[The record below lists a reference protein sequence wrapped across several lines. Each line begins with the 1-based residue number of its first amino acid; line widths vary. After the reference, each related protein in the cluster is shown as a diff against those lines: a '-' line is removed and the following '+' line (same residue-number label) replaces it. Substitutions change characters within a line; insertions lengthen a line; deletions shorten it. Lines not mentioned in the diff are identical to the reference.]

1 MTASA
6 EFAPIVQLRGVT
18 KRFGSRVAV
27 DALDLEIP
35 AGGCFGLLGPNG
47 AGKTTALRLIY
58 GATRPSAGSL
68 RVFGLD
74 LAIEARAVRARL
86 GVTLQENALIE
97 SLSARDNLRIFARY
111 HCLREPAL
119 SRRVDELIARL
130 ELQSHADEPTAQ
142 LSGGFQRRVAVAM
155 SLLNDPELWILDEP
169 TTGLDPA
176 VRLALWKRVRDVV
189 ARGTT
194 VLLTTHYMDEAERLC
209 DRVAIMSQGRIL
221 AQGSPSELISA
232 HLHAHAAEID
242 CGEADEARI
251 TAGFGAPL
259 ARLRAGGRLLLFA
272 DDARALALHLE
283 ARAGAALRPRAIRAA
298 NLEDVFLAVTGTRLE
313 ESV

>member
-6 EFAPIVQLRGVT
+6 EFEPIVALRGVT
-18 KRFGSRVAV
+18 KRYGSRIAV

-35 AGGCFGLLGPNG
+35 RGGCFGLLGPNG

-58 GATRPSAGSL
+58 GVTQPDAGSL
-68 RVFGLD
+68 HVFGLD
-74 LAIEARAVRARL
+74 VARETRAVRARI

-97 SLSARDNLRIFARY
+97 SLSARDNLKIAARY

-119 SRRVDELIARL
+119 SQRVEERIALL
-130 ELQSHADEPTAQ
+130 ELDTHADLPTIQ
-142 LSGGFQRRVAVAM
+142 LSGGFKRRVAVAM
-155 SLLNDPELWILDEP
+155 SLLGDPELWILDEP

-176 VRLALWKRVRDVV
+176 VRLALWARVRDTV
-189 ARGTT
+189 AKGTT

-221 AQGSPSELISA
+221 AQGSPSALIA
-232 HLHAHAAEID
+232 EHLHAHAAEID
-242 CGEADEARI
+242 CSERDEGRI
-251 TAGFGAPL
+251 AEGYGAPL

-272 DDARALALHLE
+272 DDAAALARHLE
-283 ARAGAALRPRAIRAA
+283 ARGGAALHPRAIRAA

-313 ESV
+313 ESA